1 MRMSAVILDGK
12 QLAQTIR
19 EELKE
24 RVLQL
29 RRQGVVPRLGVIL
42 VGEDP
47 ASHSYVKAKGK
58 ACADLSIEFA
68 LEQLGQHISQREIMT
83 IIDRWNNDPSTHG
96 ILVQLPLPE
105 QIDAQRVIEAL
116 DPSKDV
122 DGFHPVNLG
131 RLVSGVSGFVPATP
145 SGIVEMLLRSGNEPA
160 GKDVVIVGR
169 STIVGKPLANLLL
182 MRGHGGNA
190 TVTICHSKS
199 RDLFEH
205 TARAEILVVAVGSP
219 ELITGD
225 KIRPGACVIDVG
237 VNRVADSTKKRG
249 YRLVG
254 DVHFATASEVA
265 GAITPVPGGVGP
277 MTITMLLKNTVAAA
291 QATVRNG

>member
-291 QATVRNG
+291 QATVRDG

>member
-1 MRMSAVILDGK
+1 MSALILDGK

-24 RVLQL
+24 QVLQL
-29 RRQGVVPRLGVIL
+29 RRQEVVPRLGVIL

-131 RLVSGVSGFVPATP
+131 RLVSGIHGFVPATP

-291 QATVRNG
+291 QATVRKR